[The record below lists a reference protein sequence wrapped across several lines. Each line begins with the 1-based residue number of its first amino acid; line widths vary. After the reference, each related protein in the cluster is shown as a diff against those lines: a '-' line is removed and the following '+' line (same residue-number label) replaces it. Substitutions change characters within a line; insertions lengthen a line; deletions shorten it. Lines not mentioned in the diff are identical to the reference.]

1 MRNKKVLFI
10 VQAALIAAI
19 YVALTY
25 LSSIAGLASG
35 TIRVRISEALCI
47 LPVFMA
53 GMFSGKYADRRD
65 SGGCCV
71 RKHCNFDWSVWN
83 LCIKKA

>member
-25 LSSIAGLASG
+25 LSSIASYR
-35 TIRVRISEALCI
+35 TKCVDENRFQAL
-47 LPVFMA
+47 
-53 GMFSGKYADRRD
+53 K
-65 SGGCCV
+65 
-71 RKHCNFDWSVWN
+71 
-83 LCIKKA
+83 IKG

>member
-25 LSSIAGLASG
+25 LVDMSYYEYNEYCICLY
-35 TIRVRISEALCI
+35 RLC
-47 LPVFMA
+47 
-53 GMFSGKYADRRD
+53 S
-65 SGGCCV
+65 
-71 RKHCNFDWSVWN
+71 
-83 LCIKKA
+83 

>member
-25 LSSIAGLASG
+25 LSSIAGL
-35 TIRVRISEALCI
+35 
-47 LPVFMA
+47 MA